1 MKKPI
6 IDMKLIKAA
15 ASRTAFGNISAPILP
30 TAATPRKEKAN
41 RTREKSLN
49 FRVSAAIFEE
59 TRNAAATLRVTQVE
73 FIEEALRERLEKVK
87 AEQRRVGGEWVT
99 ARPPR
104 NTRATY

>member
-6 IDMKLIKAA
+6 IDMKLIRAA
-15 ASRTAFGNISAPILP
+15 ASRTAFGNISIP
-30 TAATPRKEKAN
+30 TPPPAAQPTKAKAN
-41 RTREKSLN
+41 RSRFHSLN
-49 FRVSAAIFEE
+49 FRVSEAVFEE